1 MSNFKFFI
9 FVYIIF
15 AIASVPTFGFGMA
28 PPMASPRGSDHLY
41 PCSMHVACGDPA
53 PKDKE
58 EFDDIF
64 ARIKQEDF
72 LIVAEDF
79 KESKDLYTYKS
90 YEEMNP
96 MIAETC
102 EIADKD
108 LRKTLFNTMAQ
119 IYLENYSEICTTPT
133 PTCKRWSDRTKETMD
148 FLDRLRD
155 EKKC

>member
-28 PPMASPRGSDHLY
+28 PPSSGSRGQDHLY
-41 PCSMHVACGDPA
+41 PCSMYVACGKAD

-72 LIVAEDF
+72 LIVAEDL
-79 KESKDLYTYKS
+79 KESKDVYTFKG

-96 MIAETC
+96 MIAEVC
-102 EIADKD
+102 EQNAD
-108 LRKTLFNTMAQ
+108 LRETLFNLIVQ
-119 IYLENYSEICTTPT
+119 IYLENYSEICTNPT
-133 PTCKRWSDRTKETMD
+133 DECQRWSERSKECMD
-148 FLDRLRD
+148 FLDRLHD
-155 EKKC
+155 QEKC